1 MSGFLDSIREVI
13 GNGWNPDVP
22 TEGVRPDYGL
32 GTAQFRPMQKSQHER
47 TLESGETRSPEDLQS
62 MLAEVIL
69 AAGAKSSGLVGPRGK
84 ELARTAARTARRN
97 VYHGTLKDISKV
109 ESAPEPGAR
118 TRSAVSRLGKFWSE
132 SPEVASYFTRKP
144 NPENRFEMKQA
155 DGGRIIP
162 GSVRSRNP
170 EVIDAL
176 DFYKRFMNREA
187 TPEAVDAY
195 RAELLAK
202 GRDALHIK
210 ANPKADDMRSHWAFP
225 NEFGSDMWVSLND
238 AAIGQGLKR

>member
-1 MSGFLDSIREVI
+1 MA
-13 GNGWNPDVP
+13 P
-22 TEGVRPDYGL
+22 
-32 GTAQFRPMQKSQHER
+32 
-47 TLESGETRSPEDLQS
+47 GEKRSAGDLQD
-62 MLAEVIL
+62 MLAEVIM
-69 AAGAKSSGLVGPRGK
+69 AAGSGALPGVGPH
-84 ELARTAARTARRN
+84 ETAARAPGRTARRS
-97 VYHGTLKDISKV
+97 VFHGTLKDITKV
-109 ESAPEPGAR
+109 ESDPGAR

-187 TPEAVDAY
+187 TPESVDAY

>member
-1 MSGFLDSIREVI
+1 MSDFLSGLKDLI

-22 TEGVRPDYGL
+22 TSGVRPDYGL
-32 GTAQFRPMQKSQHER
+32 STAQFQPMQKSQYEP
-47 TLESGETRSPEDLQS
+47 TLESGETRSPEDLRS
-62 MLAEVIL
+62 MLAGVIE
-69 AAGAKSSGLVGPRGK
+69 AAGMAAVPGVGPHETGVRAPG
-84 ELARTAARTARRN
+84 RTARRN

-109 ESAPEPGAR
+109 ESIPGER
-118 TRSAVSRLGKFWSE
+118 TRSPVSRLGKFWSE

-144 NPENRFEMKQA
+144 NPENRFEMLQA

-176 DFYKRFMNREA
+176 NFYKRFMNREA
-187 TPEAVDAY
+187 TPELVDAY